1 MGVVACLCVIS
12 ASVDVSAQQPLG
24 RGKGALDRATGA
36 WGKGDY
42 DTAETLF
49 NEAIEQGGLSRK
61 DTLEVYIHLGATRA
75 VLGKREGA
83 LVAFRQAALMDPEFK
98 SPLEAGKKAAQMAE
112 QAKKQQLS
120 NLGRIELHA
129 KFPKRV
135 QAGKTFDVPVRMDPA
150 FSAVLSKVAISV
162 TDQLS
167 DKTYTSDQPAG
178 AEMSFM
184 VPAKLVTGEASLS
197 VKLVGLDGRDN
208 ELVTTESRVAVDGKA
223 PGGAGLGGPSSP
235 TPDKGPPK
243 KFWQTP
249 WPYVLGGVALA
260 AGGGALYYFVL
271 RPADHIEVREVR
283 VE

>member
-1 MGVVACLCVIS
+1 MSDNQSTAAELPQDENSIIAERRAKLTAIRAKGIAFPNDFKPQHKSATLQEQYGDKSREELEELNVEVVIA
-12 ASVDVSAQQPLG
+12 G
-24 RGKGALDRATGA
+24 RMML
-36 WGKGDY
+36 
-42 DTAETLF
+42 
-49 NEAIEQGGLSRK
+49 
-61 DTLEVYIHLGATRA
+61 
-75 VLGKREGA
+75 KR
-83 LVAFRQAALMDPEFK
+83 
-98 SPLEAGKKAAQMAE
+98 EAGKKAAQMAE

-120 NLGRIELHA
+120 NLGRIELHPT
-129 KFPKRV
+129 FPKRV
-135 QAGKTFDVPVRMDPA
+135 PAGKTFDVPAKMDPA
-150 FSAVLSKVAISV
+150 FSAILSKVAISV

-208 ELVTTESRVAVDGKA
+208 ELVTAQSRVAVDGKA
-223 PGGAGLGGPSSP
+223 LGGSGRGTGGASGPA
-235 TPDKGPPK
+235 PDKGPPK

-271 RPADHIEVREVR
+271 RPADAVQVREVR